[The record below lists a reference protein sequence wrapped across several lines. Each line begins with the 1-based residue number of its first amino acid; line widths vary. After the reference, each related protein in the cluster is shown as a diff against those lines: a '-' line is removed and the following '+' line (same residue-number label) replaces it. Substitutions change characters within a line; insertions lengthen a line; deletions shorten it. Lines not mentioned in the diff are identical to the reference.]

1 MYLRWHSIL
10 KDIVLVCVQPIQC
23 NQNRLP
29 FKLVVFSH
37 QYIFYYHLTFHLLHH
52 VKDFLMIPPAI
63 IIVFHF
69 SRSYCVLNCG
79 NVCRQRIGTKRNVQG
94 CRENWL
100 KWRSYSKNAT
110 IFFMF
115 FNHIMV
121 RRSACLTL
129 GAQVFYSIKMSLYQ
143 LYNHYIIITLE
154 TWKIKYISFIH

>member
-1 MYLRWHSIL
+1 
-10 KDIVLVCVQPIQC
+10 
-23 NQNRLP
+23 
-29 FKLVVFSH
+29 
-37 QYIFYYHLTFHLLHH
+37 
-52 VKDFLMIPPAI
+52 MIPPAI

-154 TWKIKYISFIH
+154 TWKIKYISFIHYVFKQLKAIDGNKMRHLGINEERFFVMSMGIYKAFLTSSLANICL